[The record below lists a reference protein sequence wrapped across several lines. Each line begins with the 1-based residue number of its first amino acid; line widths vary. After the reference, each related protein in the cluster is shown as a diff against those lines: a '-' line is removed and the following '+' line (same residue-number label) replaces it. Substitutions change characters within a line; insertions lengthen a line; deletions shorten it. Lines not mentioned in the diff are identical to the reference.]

1 MATSNNV
8 WAGIGNSNT
17 RSNNIAAAST
27 VIVGGGPTPPAP
39 PLFTSIGDLSLLPNI
54 GFLTNP
60 PLDASGPNGGYS
72 YNSGNDTHTFD
83 WDAVANT
90 GQIDAWDAANCTSY
104 AGTAFDLTNG
114 TGLKYPDGTAVG
126 KSDTFQVLVN
136 WEYDGAGVTSQ
147 EWGIG
152 FAVSDTNPAL
162 GTDFTASPGYI
173 QSGGGITSD
182 FGSIGVAGYAKQFGI
197 FVVNGGSPGFSADI
211 VMQNNKLVIPVY
223 ASTLYSAIGYFTAPV
238 STGLGVIYTTPG
250 SAYEPFTTGGA
261 PKLWMFLGGTVSGSP
276 PSLATAGIVE
286 ISSIK
291 YTVIKG

>member
-17 RSNNIAAAST
+17 RSNNVAAAST

-90 GQIDAWDAANCTSY
+90 SQIDAWDATNCTSY

-114 TGLKYPDGTAVG
+114 TGLKYPDGTAVS
-126 KSDTFQVLVN
+126 KSDTFQVLVS
-136 WEYDGAGVTSQ
+136 WEYDGAGVTST

-173 QSGGGITSD
+173 MSGGGITSD
-182 FGSIGVAGYAKQFGI
+182 FISVSAAGYAKQFCI
-197 FVVNGGSPGFSADI
+197 YVNNGASPGFSADI
-211 VMQNNKLVIPVY
+211 VMQNNKMIIPVY
-223 ASTLYSAIGYFTAPV
+223 DSALYSPIGYWTSPT
-238 STGLGVIYTTPG
+238 SLGYGVVYTTPG
-250 SAYEPFTTGGA
+250 SADSAFTTGGA
-261 PKLWMFLGGTVSGSP
+261 PKLWMYLGGTVYTP
-276 PSLATAGIVE
+276 PGVATAGIVE
-286 ISSIK
+286 ISAIK